1 MRALGGWARAAQGR
15 RAAARVSLADAE
27 QQLETLPELRRA
39 QVALHLARGWALL
52 GDELNATALARKA
65 ARIAGSRGL
74 RLLQLDALIWA
85 ERMEMDP
92 GARLRLHDETSP
104 LLGQVAATVPAE
116 LRDAFRAW
124 RVVAV

>member
-27 QQLETLPELRRA
+27 QQLDGVPELRRA
-39 QVALHLARGWALL
+39 QVSLMLARGWSLL

-65 ARIAGSRGL
+65 ARIAASRGL

-85 ERMEMDP
+85 ERLENDP
-92 GARLRLHDETSP
+92 GARLRLHDETTA
-104 LLGQVAATVPAE
+104 LLGQVAGTVPAE
-116 LRDAFRAW
+116 LRDAFREW
-124 RVVAV
+124 RKINA